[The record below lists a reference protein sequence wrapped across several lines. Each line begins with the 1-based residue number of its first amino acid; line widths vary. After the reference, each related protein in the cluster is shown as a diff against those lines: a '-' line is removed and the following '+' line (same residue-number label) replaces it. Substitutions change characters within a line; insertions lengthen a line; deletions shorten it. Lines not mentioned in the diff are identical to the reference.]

1 MRDYIEV
8 RDSELKEL
16 REAVYVCNVYTIAIQ
31 SDKDNINMDLVPVD
45 DYNKVVQLYN
55 SLISDLRDRDLT
67 RKYSSTISRM
77 NKRFFK

>member
-8 RDSELKEL
+8 RDNELKEL
-16 REAVYVCNVYTIAIQ
+16 REAICACNVYTIAIQ

-45 DYNKVVQLYN
+45 DYNEVVQLYN
-55 SLISDLRDRDLT
+55 SLILDLRDRDLT

-77 NKRFFK
+77 NRRFFK

>member
-8 RDSELKEL
+8 RDNELKEL
-16 REAVYVCNVYTIAIQ
+16 REAINACNVYTIAIQ

-45 DYNKVVQLYN
+45 DYDEIVQLYN

-77 NKRFFK
+77 NRRFFK

>member
-16 REAVYVCNVYTIAIQ
+16 REAIYSSNVYTITIR
-31 SDKDNINMDLVPVD
+31 SDKDNINMVLVPVD

-55 SLISDLRDRDLT
+55 SLISDLKDRDLT

-77 NKRFFK
+77 NRRFFR

>member
-16 REAVYVCNVYTIAIQ
+16 REAIYSSNVYTIAIR
-31 SDKDNINMDLVPVD
+31 SDKDNINMVLVPVD

-55 SLISDLRDRDLT
+55 SLISDLKDRDLT

-77 NKRFFK
+77 NRRFFR